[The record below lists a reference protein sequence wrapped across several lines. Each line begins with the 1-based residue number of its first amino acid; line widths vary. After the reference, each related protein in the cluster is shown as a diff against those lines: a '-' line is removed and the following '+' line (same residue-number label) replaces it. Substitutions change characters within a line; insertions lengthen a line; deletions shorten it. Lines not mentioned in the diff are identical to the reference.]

1 MFKTAGGNLSWHV
14 LIRGKSG
21 ISYQNHK
28 CAFTGLDP
36 DSVGLKHILWDS
48 SLRKTHTHRH
58 TLLQIQMKCD
68 SECLFRMRKEKHNNL
83 SIFKSS

>member
-1 MFKTAGGNLSWHV
+1 MFITSGGNLSWPV
-14 LIRGKSG
+14 LSRRKYG

-28 CAFTGLDP
+28 CPFTGLDP

-48 SLRKTHTHRH
+48 SLRKTNIHTH

-68 SECLFRMRKEKHNNL
+68 SERLFRMRKEKHSNL